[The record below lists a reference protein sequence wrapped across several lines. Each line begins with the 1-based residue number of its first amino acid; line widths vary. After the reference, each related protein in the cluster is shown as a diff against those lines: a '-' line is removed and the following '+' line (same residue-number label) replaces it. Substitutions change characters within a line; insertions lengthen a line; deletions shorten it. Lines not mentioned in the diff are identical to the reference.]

1 MPDRRSN
8 GCGDAVRATESG
20 AVPNEPSLSVIL
32 PNYNHAHYIAR
43 AIEALAEQEPAPS
56 EILVID
62 DASSDNS
69 RDVIEAVAARIPSV
83 SLIANAEN
91 KGVAFRSQQGLEA
104 ARGQYVYFAAS
115 DDLVLPGFFRLALDC
130 LERIPQA
137 GLCCGEAILINGETG
152 NAMGARPAV
161 RPRLTCGYLSPEQT
175 RRLLARSDNWI
186 LTGSAILRR
195 AALVEAGR
203 FDPLLGSF
211 ADGCLVRKIALR
223 HGFCFAPEPVS
234 IWRIFPKGVSR
245 SVALAD
251 EKAKEFLVQIPR
263 YIESDPAFPDWYADK
278 FRDRWRFA
286 AARLALEPDPIRRDV
301 LLSMGAQRPLDDRL
315 IKLIMNLPL
324 PVRLLKLCI
333 LFWLVVRLRPTDL
346 GRFALT
352 SAVRALEKRSWTP
365 VSLSAYISRGERRG
379 TG

>member
-8 GCGDAVRATESG
+8 GRGDAVGVTESG
-20 AVPNEPSLSVIL
+20 AVPNGPSLSVIL

-43 AIEALAEQEPAPS
+43 AIEALAEQQPAPS

-69 RDVIEAVAARIPSV
+69 RDVIEAAAALLPTV

-91 KGVAFRSQQGLEA
+91 KGVAVRSQQGLEA
-104 ARGQYVYFAAS
+104 ARGRYVYFAAS

-137 GLCCGEAILINGETG
+137 GLCCGEAILIDGDTG
-152 NAMGARPAV
+152 SVMGV
-161 RPRLTCGYLSPEQT
+161 RPGVRPLLTCGYLSPEQT

-186 LTGSAILRR
+186 LTGSAVLRR

-203 FDPLLGSF
+203 FNPRLGSF
-211 ADGCLVRKIALR
+211 ADGFLVRKIALR

-234 IWRIFPKGVSR
+234 IWRIFPTGVSR
-245 SVALAD
+245 TVALAD
-251 EKAKEFLVQIPR
+251 EKAKAFLVQIPR

-286 AARLALEPDPIRRDV
+286 AARLALETDPIRRDV

-324 PVRLLKLCI
+324 PVRLLKLCVLI
-333 LFWLVVRLRPTDL
+333 WLSVRLRPTDL
-346 GRFALT
+346 SRLALT
-352 SAVRALEKRSWTP
+352 SLVRALEKRSWTP
-365 VSLSAYISRGERRG
+365 GSLSAYISRGERCG